1 MAKDLYS
8 EILNTDLRNHYELL
22 GLKLFERDPDKIH
35 KASLAQMKK
44 LKAWDLH
51 EDENTAKQIKEIHI
65 QLSRAIGELQDA
77 KKKQEYDKVLAFQ
90 LGIEVPY
97 LSNASEL
104 ELQNRMDTL
113 QILTK
118 NCQECGEAA
127 LFKDV
132 ICIQCGYNFNT
143 GEKQTKAWSDSYS
156 ETFEKFPQEKNY
168 KSNST
173 AISQTGLSIIL
184 TSFLKKIC
192 IIGLILFVVLMICL
206 FFRNDSRYTLT
217 MDGSHQYEK
226 KWREFIENSET
237 WQKYFDYKSKY
248 SSRPYVAFKIFENYE
263 TGGMSRR
270 TYKPKIEI
278 REPDT
283 GEIICTGAIMYI
295 VFDQF
300 KSRACSQINSL
311 GDKCL
316 IKCINKHSEQ
326 LP

>member
-1 MAKDLYS
+1 MSKDLYS
-8 EILNTDLRNHYELL
+8 EILNTDLHNHYELL
-22 GLKLFERDPDKIH
+22 GLKLFECNPDKIH

-51 EDENTAKQIKEIHI
+51 EDENTAKQIKKIHI
-65 QLSRAIGELQDA
+65 QLSRAIGELQDSER
-77 KKKQEYDKVLAFQ
+77 KKKYDKVLAFD

-97 LSNASEL
+97 LSNVREL
-104 ELQNRMDTL
+104 ELLNKMDTL
-113 QILTK
+113 QVLTK
-118 NCQECGEAA
+118 NCPECGETA

-143 GEKQTKAWSDSYS
+143 GEKQTKAWNDSFS
-156 ETFEKFPQEKNY
+156 ETFEKVPQEK
-168 KSNST
+168 KSKST
-173 AISQTGLSIIL
+173 AITQIGLSIIL

-192 IIGLILFVVLMICL
+192 IIGLILFVVIMIYL
-206 FFRNDSRYTLT
+206 SFRNDSRYTFT

-226 KWREFIENSET
+226 NWRKFIENSES

-248 SSRPYVAFKIFENYE
+248 SSRPYVIFKIFENYE

-270 TYKPKIEI
+270 IYKPKIEI
-278 REPDT
+278 KEPDT
-283 GEIICTGAIMYI
+283 GEIICTGTISYI
-295 VFDQF
+295 AFDQF
-300 KSRACSQINSL
+300 KSGACSIINSL

-316 IKCINKHSEQ
+316 IKYINQHSKQ